1 MAIITTPAHEVNSC
15 KNYDCKLEKIQPY
28 LLAFI
33 SARVFNESD
42 SKDVL
47 QETFLKLHQQR
58 DKYNPNKSFYNW
70 ALTIAKFQ
78 IMGYQTK
85 YNRNKVLLCNEI
97 TDTAS
102 SEEPK
107 DFKTEEMQRKA
118 LIHCIQNMPPHMKTI
133 AFLRF
138 RRSLQ
143 LKQISKIVS
152 RPVGSVSATLN
163 RIRDHIHRSIHER
176 YNMIEAENEKLP
188 SNY

>member
-1 MAIITTPAHEVNSC
+1 MAIITTPEHEVNSC
-15 KNYDCKLEKIQPY
+15 KNYDCKLEKIEPY
-28 LLAFI
+28 LRAFI
-33 SARVFNESD
+33 SARVFNETD

-58 DKYNPNKSFYNW
+58 EKYNPSKNFYNW

-85 YNRNKVLLCNEI
+85 YNRNRVFLCNEI
-97 TDTAS
+97 ADTMP

-138 RRSLQ
+138 RRSLPM
-143 LKQISKIVS
+143 KQISKIVS
-152 RPVGSVSATLN
+152 RPVGSVSATLT
-163 RIRDHIHRSIHER
+163 RIRDHIHRSIHEK
-176 YNMIEAENEKLP
+176 YNMIESQNEELL
-188 SNY
+188 NN